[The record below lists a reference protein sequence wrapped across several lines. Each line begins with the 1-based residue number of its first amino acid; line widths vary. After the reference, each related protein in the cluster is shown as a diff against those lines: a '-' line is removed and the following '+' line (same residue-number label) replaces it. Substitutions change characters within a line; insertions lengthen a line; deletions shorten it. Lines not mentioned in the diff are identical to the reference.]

1 MYWVMLVFIIILELA
16 VTYLHQR
23 YIFFSC
29 KSSYLQNS
37 TGDKKVLLF
46 WRSTAAGQD
55 VTNSNLRYL
64 MDDENIKFN
73 ELHWTKILTLPYI
86 LTHFSVISFHGHLF
100 SLICCDT
107 WWVASFSRRWIRRG
121 TRVGS
126 EKMSWQGWLPCWAA
140 DLWLSWASWVAR
152 VSKDLKLIPLLRC
165 CIDSIWIA
173 LSWYWL
179 QISDID
185 SGERQWLQTCR
196 KSRVCKRDLRQQ
208 RDA

>member
-1 MYWVMLVFIIILELA
+1 MSWVVLVFIIILELA

-86 LTHFSVISFHGHLF
+86 
-100 SLICCDT
+100 
-107 WWVASFSRRWIRRG
+107 
-121 TRVGS
+121 
-126 EKMSWQGWLPCWAA
+126 
-140 DLWLSWASWVAR
+140 
-152 VSKDLKLIPLLRC
+152 
-165 CIDSIWIA
+165 
-173 LSWYWL
+173 
-179 QISDID
+179 
-185 SGERQWLQTCR
+185 
-196 KSRVCKRDLRQQ
+196 
-208 RDA
+208 